1 MKNKF
6 IEPNVEVLKFQCNEG
21 IQSPN
26 DVHIQDDSNI
36 LDGGDDEFV
45 MG

>member
-26 DVHIQDDSNI
+26 DVHIQDENVFV
-36 LDGGDDEFV
+36 DGGDEFV
-45 MG
+45 KG

>member
-26 DVHIQDDSNI
+26 DLSPGKYEDSDKIFDTNGE
-36 LDGGDDEFV
+36 L
-45 MG
+45 